1 MAEQLFP
8 TFEIPT
14 TAVSAQRDAEMEFR
28 PSPLFDYD
36 TGDFVRDGANRV
48 VMVDG
53 REAFRVWVRKIVSTQ
68 INSCLA
74 YWGTGIDAENAMQ
87 APSRAASESILERS
101 ISEALL
107 ANTCTERVYGFQFT
121 WEPDSVHVH
130 FTVQPKAWAA
140 FDIDQN
146 VV

>member
-8 TFEIPT
+8 TFEIPAT
-14 TAVSAQRDAEMEFR
+14 PLNAKKDAEMEFR

-36 TGDFVRDGANRV
+36 AGDFVRDGANRV

-53 REAFRVWVRKIVSTQ
+53 REAFRVWVRKIVNTQ
-68 INSCLA
+68 IQTCLSYMDA
-74 YWGTGIDAENAMQ
+74 GIDAESAMQ
-87 APSRAASESILERS
+87 APNRAAAESILERS

-107 ANTCTERVYGFQFT
+107 NNTCTERVYDFQFT
-121 WEPDSVHVH
+121 WDADAVQVH

-140 FDIDQN
+140 FDIDQKI
-146 VV
+146 V